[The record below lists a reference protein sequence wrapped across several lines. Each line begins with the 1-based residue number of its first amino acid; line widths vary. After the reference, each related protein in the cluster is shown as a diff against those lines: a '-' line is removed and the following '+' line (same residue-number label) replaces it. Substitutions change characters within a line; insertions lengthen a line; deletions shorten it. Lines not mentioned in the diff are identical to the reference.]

1 MELRHVVIAGA
12 WSAAVFNALI
22 AFAVLRWRLQAP
34 GPERITIV
42 RVLSG
47 TTFAVAAAG
56 ACWLVQALLV
66 VVARTGVFA
75 LILLAYLTALAV
87 AFALGA
93 ALCWLALRPRRGPRL
108 VAAALA
114 FLFLAP
120 VLIGAHAS
128 LIAPY
133 QLKIE
138 RVTVGPPSRSGADA
152 VRIAVLAD
160 IQTDHAGAYEHH
172 AVELALRE
180 KPDLIVLPGDIFQG
194 GAGDFERAHSGMR
207 DLLARLDAPYGA
219 YACLGNVDH
228 PGRVTRLLRDAGVR
242 LLNNEIVSLDIRGRR
257 VALAGVEWNC
267 VSPAAQGTFR
277 RLGSHD
283 ADLRL
288 VLCHTPD
295 GVFVAAPADRIDL
308 VIAGHTH
315 GGQVVLPGLGP
326 LLTLVNVPR
335 AVAAG
340 GLHVVDGKRVYVS
353 RGVGF
358 ERGVAPPLR
367 LFCPP
372 ELTML
377 TLR

>member
-194 GAGDFERAHSGMR
+194 GAGDFERAYSGMR

-277 RLGSHD
+277 RLGSQD